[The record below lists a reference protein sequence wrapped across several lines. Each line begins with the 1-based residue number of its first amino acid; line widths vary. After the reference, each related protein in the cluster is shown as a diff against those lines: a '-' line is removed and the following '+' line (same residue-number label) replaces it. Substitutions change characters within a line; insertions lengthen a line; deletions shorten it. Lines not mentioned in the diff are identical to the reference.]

1 MGEKEP
7 KTGKDFVNLAR
18 KSDKVRAI
26 REGKGSHVIIE
37 FDDGSSISVPV
48 HGNKQLSKGIH
59 QKLLKTFKSAGIL
72 D

>member
-7 KTGKDFVNLAR
+7 KTGKDFVSLAR
-18 KSDKVRAI
+18 KSDRVRAI

-37 FDDGSSISVPV
+37 FDDGSSVSIPV
-48 HGNKQLSKGIH
+48 HGSKQLTKGIH

-72 D
+72 E

>member
-7 KTGKDFVNLAR
+7 KTGKDFVDLAR

-37 FDDGSSISVPV
+37 FEDGSSVSVPI
-48 HGNKQLSKGIH
+48 HGNKQLGKGLH
-59 QKLLKTFKSAGIL
+59 QKLLKTFKSAGVIE
-72 D
+72 